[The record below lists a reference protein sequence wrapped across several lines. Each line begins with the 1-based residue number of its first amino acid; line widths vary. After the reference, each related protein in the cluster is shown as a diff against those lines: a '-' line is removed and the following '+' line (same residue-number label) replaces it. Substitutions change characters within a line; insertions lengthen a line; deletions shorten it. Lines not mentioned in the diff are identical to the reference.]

1 MVLIIGLLPCACL
14 FGGQTP
20 AVVRESRE
28 TSLKEDGEAEKS
40 SGKEEEQLNADSSG
54 ETSDE
59 EDGNPVDQDD
69 SSDASA
75 EDTASMKGYIDSLLE
90 TYEVSE
96 DPENGLTAKVS
107 APDIAQA
114 VEQLSKEGKELTM
127 ENLQAAAA
135 SQDSRIYEF
144 PVESADEEAVK
155 AAFRDA
161 VVHEVLIFALK
172 NLQPAEEAAE

>member
-1 MVLIIGLLPCACL
+1 M
-14 FGGQTP
+14 
-20 AVVRESRE
+20 
-28 TSLKEDGEAEKS
+28 
-40 SGKEEEQLNADSSG
+40 
-54 ETSDE
+54 
-59 EDGNPVDQDD
+59 DQDD